1 MQCLI
6 TAIVAAILL
15 VGVASSCPSV
25 CDCTNTSNGVI
36 VHCFSRR
43 LDRIPT
49 HFPKN
54 TYQLWLN
61 HNDISVIENNTFN
74 NLPDLRYLYLRSN
87 KITSIK
93 SDMFNNL
100 TNLYLLELQYN
111 GISVIENNAF
121 NNLPDLR
128 YLCLHSNKITSIK
141 SDMFNN
147 LPKLYQLELQEN
159 DISVI
164 ENNAFNNLPDLRY
177 LELQH
182 NDISVIE
189 NNAFNNLPDLCYLYL
204 HSNKIT
210 SIKSDMFNNL
220 TKLDQLFMGN
230 NPILF
235 VSEHAFENLPN
246 LTSLGFD
253 MYCGGCDNVPFWRWL
268 KLNQKFSTSITCHDF
283 DREYLSNLQLSNVTD
298 CFGQYPISPTSSNQ
312 SGLLTAG
319 IACSILLSI
328 IFVVS
333 FVVYRRFRLKKG
345 KTVTVQISRII
356 FGNTENNTC
365 NPRPVVTDQYDILNT
380 TNMVPVLIKESQRS
394 CI

>member
-1 MQCLI
+1 MQFLI
-6 TAIVAAILL
+6 TAIVAVILF
-15 VGVASSCPSV
+15 VGVVSSCPSV
-25 CDCTNTSNGVI
+25 CSCTSNGVN
-36 VHCFSRR
+36 VNCSRR
-43 LDRIPT
+43 GLDSIPT
-49 HFPKN
+49 DLPNN
-54 TYQLWLN
+54 TYDLQIQYN
-61 HNDISVIENNTFN
+61 KISVIENNTFN
-74 NLPDLRYLYLRSN
+74 NLPDLRYLELQYNDISVIENNAFNNLPDLCYLYLHSN

-100 TNLYLLELQYN
+100 TNLYRLELQHN
-111 GISVIENNAF
+111 GISVIENKAF
-121 NNLPDLR
+121 NNLPDLH

-147 LPKLYQLELQEN
+147 LTKLYQLELQYN

-164 ENNAFNNLPDLRY
+164 ENNALSNLPDL
-177 LELQH
+177 H
-182 NDISVIE
+182 
-189 NNAFNNLPDLCYLYL
+189 YLYL

-380 TNMVPVLIKESQRS
+380 TNMDVVSVVYPEKKKE
-394 CI
+394 